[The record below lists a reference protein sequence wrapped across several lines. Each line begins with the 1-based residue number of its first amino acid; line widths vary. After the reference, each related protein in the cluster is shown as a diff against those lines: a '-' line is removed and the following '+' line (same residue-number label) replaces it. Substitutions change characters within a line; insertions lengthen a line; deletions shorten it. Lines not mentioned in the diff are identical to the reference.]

1 VLYLAE
7 NIRRLR
13 REHDLTQEE
22 LARKISVS
30 PKTVSKWERG
40 DGYPDI
46 ELLPPLAAFF
56 ECSVDDLLGMDK
68 LRDEEVIN
76 SRIKAL
82 YDKDDP
88 YDSIR
93 NPDKYIP
100 LYKDLHKSYPN
111 NIRVMSALVE
121 LYRTKEMYE
130 EAIPLLER
138 LLELDPVDSGAN
150 YRARLTYCYAYT
162 GRIKEAAEMSF
173 KLTSIGHSTQMVWGR
188 AMKGRGKDEYKAWQS
203 AALLLEISFDEVF
216 SGMVLC
222 NYTTAEQKIA
232 LLEQHNRLLDV
243 LYGTDCFF
251 SYKFQDIALNCQK
264 ISELAVSIGHTRMAY
279 ENLEKMAEYAAIF
292 DTDIEKFRD
301 GVFTTPVFL
310 NQAYHSGIEN
320 KLSRYLLKD
329 DEENS
334 FYRLSQTGKVEFH
347 PLESGYWDS
356 LRTEPRF
363 QAVIEKLKSV
373 IDS

>member
-1 VLYLAE
+1 MLYLAE

-13 REHDLTQEE
+13 RERDLTQEE

-46 ELLPPLAAFF
+46 ELLPALAAFF

-68 LRDEEVIN
+68 LRDEQVI
-76 SRIKAL
+76 SDRIKEISN
-82 YDKDDP
+82 DEPQDMFK
-88 YDSIR
+88 

-100 LYKDLHKSYPN
+100 LFKDLHKSYPN
-111 NIRVMSALVE
+111 DIRVMSALVE

-138 LLELDPVDSGAN
+138 ILELDPVDSGAN
-150 YRARLTYCYAYT
+150 YRARLTCCYAYT
-162 GRIKEAAEMSF
+162 NRIKEACEMSF
-173 KLTSIGHSTQMVWGR
+173 KLTSILHSTQMVWGR
-188 AMKGRGKDEYKAWQS
+188 AMKGRGKDEYMAWQS
-203 AALLLEISFDEVF
+203 AAILLEISFDEVF
-216 SGMVLC
+216 NGMVLC
-222 NYTTAEQKIA
+222 NHTTAEQKIA
-232 LLEQHNRLLDV
+232 LLEQHNRLLDE

-251 SYKFQDIALNCQK
+251 SYKFQDIALNCHK
-264 ISELAVSIGHTRMAY
+264 IAELAVNTGYTNMAY
-279 ENLEKMAEYAAIF
+279 ENLEKMAEYAVIF
-292 DTDIEKFRD
+292 DTDNEKFRD

-310 NQAYHSGIEN
+310 NQTYHSGIKN

-329 DEENS
+329 DEDNS
-334 FYRLSQTGKVEFH
+334 YYRLMHTGKGEFH
-347 PLESGYWDS
+347 PLESGYWDK

-363 QAVIEKLKSV
+363 QVVIDKLKAV
-373 IDS
+373 TDL